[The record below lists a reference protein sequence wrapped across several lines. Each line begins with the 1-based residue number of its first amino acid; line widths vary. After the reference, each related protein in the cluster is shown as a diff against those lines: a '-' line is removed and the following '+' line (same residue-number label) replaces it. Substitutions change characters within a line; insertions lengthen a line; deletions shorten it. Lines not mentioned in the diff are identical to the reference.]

1 VTLATLVAGPL
12 DQKFAGNSIT
22 EAAGSKVTLAT
33 LVAEAAGSK
42 VTLATL
48 VAGPLDRR

>member
-1 VTLATLVAGPL
+1 MTLATLVAGPL
-12 DQKFAGNSIT
+12 AQKFAGNSI
-22 EAAGSKVTLAT
+22 
-33 LVAEAAGSK
+33 AEAAGSK